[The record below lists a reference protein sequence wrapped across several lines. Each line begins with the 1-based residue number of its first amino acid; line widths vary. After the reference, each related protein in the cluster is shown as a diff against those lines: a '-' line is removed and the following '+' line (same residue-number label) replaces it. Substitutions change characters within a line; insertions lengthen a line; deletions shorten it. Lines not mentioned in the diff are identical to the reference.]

1 MHLPDFVEQRS
12 PKWEHLQQLLDRA
25 ETVGLKGLTLDEA
38 RALSKLYR
46 GASSDLLWVR
56 ARGGA
61 AEVSS
66 YLNDL
71 VGRAYALTYPGRR
84 PRWAD
89 FTAFVLVG
97 FPELLVAEWRAFVA
111 AWALFLVGAGFGWL
125 GMTFDPDAKP
135 FLIPEQHQTLDPAK
149 RAAREAA
156 DDGASADEQAAFSAF
171 LMRNNITVS
180 FLAFATGI
188 SAGIGTALVLF
199 FNSIPLGS
207 LAWWYHSKNL
217 GDWFWAWILPHG
229 IPELT
234 AICIAGQ
241 AGFLIGRG
249 VIARRGMRRRDAIRL
264 EALKAV
270 KLVLGAMSLFV
281 LAGLIEGTISQIH
294 PPRLSVEFK
303 IGFALL
309 VGAAV
314 YLYLFS
320 PLLRRRL
327 AARGASNVAAAP
339 LLNVR

>member
-1 MHLPDFVEQRS
+1 MHLPEFVELRG
-12 PKWEHLQQLLDRA
+12 PKWEALERLLDHA
-25 ETVGLKGLTLDEA
+25 ERVGLNKLTLDEA
-38 RALSKLYR
+38 RSLSTLYR

-61 AEVSS
+61 QEVSS

-71 VGRAYALTYPGRR
+71 VGRAYALTYPGKR
-84 PRWAD
+84 PTWAD
-89 FTAFVLVG
+89 FSRFVLVG
-97 FPELLVAEWRAFVA
+97 FPELLVSEWRALVA

-125 GMTFDPDAKP
+125 GMSFDPDAKP
-135 FLIPEQHQTLDPAK
+135 FLIPEQHQGMDPAK
-149 RAAREAA
+149 RAAQEATN
-156 DDGASADEQAAFSAF
+156 DGASTDEQAAFSTF

-188 SAGIGTALVLF
+188 SAGVGTALVLF
-199 FNSIPLGS
+199 FNGIPLGS
-207 LAWWYHSKNL
+207 LAWWYQSKNL
-217 GDWFWAWILPHG
+217 GDWFLAWILPHG

-241 AGFLIGRG
+241 AGFIIGRG
-249 VIARRGMRRRDAIRL
+249 VIAGRGLRRRDAIRM

-270 KLVLGAMSLFV
+270 KLVLGAMTLFV

-303 IGFALL
+303 IGFALV

-314 YLYLFS
+314 YLYLLS
-320 PLLRRRL
+320 PLLRRG
-327 AARGASNVAAAP
+327 RGGPPTVG
-339 LLNVR
+339 